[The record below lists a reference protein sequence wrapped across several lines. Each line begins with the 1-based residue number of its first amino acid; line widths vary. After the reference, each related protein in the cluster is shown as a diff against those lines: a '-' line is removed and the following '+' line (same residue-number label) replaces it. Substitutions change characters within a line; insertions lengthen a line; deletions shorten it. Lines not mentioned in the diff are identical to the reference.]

1 MIVPLDAL
9 LRREVEAFA
18 LRFTCEAC
26 AHFDPESSPTSEP
39 PGRCSLGFPHAPH
52 TTATY
57 RGPAEG
63 YLFCK
68 AFELS

>member
-1 MIVPLDAL
+1 MILPLDAL
-9 LRREVEAFA
+9 LRREVDTFT
-18 LRFTCEAC
+18 LRFTCESC
-26 AHFDPESSPTSEP
+26 AHFDGEVAPDGDP

-52 TTATY
+52 TTSTF